1 MDRIYLVCVVF
12 GGTLWVSLFVL
23 SLFGGDHGADSGD
36 GFDAH
41 AGGGGGHA
49 GHDFPWLMGLFS
61 IRSLITGI
69 TFFGIGGLA
78 GTYNNVP
85 PLQSF
90 GMAAICGLATMA
102 LTAAAVRL
110 LAHTT
115 HDGTLH
121 IRNAVGKVGTVYL
134 RIPGNSG
141 GRGKVTVKVQ
151 ERLVEFQAVC
161 QGPELPTGA
170 QVVVVNVV
178 GPDTVEVIPAI
189 I

>member
-1 MDRIYLVCVVF
+1 METIYLVCAVF
-12 GGTLWVSLFVL
+12 GATLWITLFVM
-23 SLFGGDHGADSGD
+23 SLLGGDHGVDSADGV
-36 GFDAH
+36 DAH
-41 AGGGGGHA
+41 AGAGGHVDH
-49 GHDFPWLMGLFS
+49 GFPWLMGLFS
-61 IRSLITGI
+61 IRSIITGI
-69 TFFGIGGLA
+69 TFFGVGGLV
-78 GTYNNVP
+78 GSYNHVSP
-85 PLQSF
+85 PQSF
-90 GMAAICGLATMA
+90 GMAAICALAAMA

-110 LAHTT
+110 LLHTT

-134 RIPGNSG
+134 RIPGNSS

>member
-1 MDRIYLVCVVF
+1 MDRIYLVCMVF

-23 SLFGGDHGADSGD
+23 SLLGGHHGVDSADGVD
-36 GFDAH
+36 VH
-41 AGGGGGHA
+41 VGGGHA
-49 GHDFPWLMGLFS
+49 GHGFPWLMGLFS

-90 GMAAICGLATMA
+90 GMAAICGLAAMA
-102 LTAAAVRL
+102 LTAGAVRL
-110 LAHTT
+110 LMHTT

-134 RIPGNSG
+134 RIPGNSS

-161 QGPELPTGA
+161 QGAELPTGA

-189 I
+189 T